1 MRRVSGLAFAA
12 AALAAAVAFPTTSS
26 AQGGM
31 EASAKVEGGGISVP
45 GWKGK
50 VDASE
55 AKRGMKVEEAKF
67 VTMGPGMH
75 VTTGPAITY
84 WNPSNTA
91 TGDYTVKAT
100 FNEAKF
106 MSLSPHAH
114 PYGIIIAGND
124 MESDT
129 PSYLYCEAYGDGR
142 FIVRGFSP
150 TANRGTFQ
158 MNGQEGET
166 NAAVNKAEAKDKP
179 VKQTIAMSVKGDKVT
194 CNINGTDVASYTKAE
209 LAAKGL
215 KSTDGVA
222 GIRFAHNTD
231 AHIAGFAM
239 TKP

>member
-1 MRRVSGLAFAA
+1 ME
-12 AALAAAVAFPTTSS
+12 TSS
-26 AQGGM
+26 
-31 EASAKVEGGGISVP
+31 KVEGGGVSVP

-50 VDASE
+50 VDAGE
-55 AKRGMKVEEAKF
+55 ARRGMTVDNAKF
-67 VTMGPGMH
+67 VTMGSGMH
-75 VTTGPAITY
+75 VTTGPATTY
-84 WNPSNTA
+84 WKSDMA

-100 FNEAKF
+100 FNESKF
-106 MSLSPHAH
+106 MDLSPHPH
-114 PYGIIIAGND
+114 PYGIVIAGNN

-142 FIVRGFSP
+142 FIVRGFAP
-150 TANRGTFQ
+150 GNPRGTFQ

-166 NAAVNKAEAKDKP
+166 NAAVHKAEAKDKP
-179 VKQTIAMSVKGDKVT
+179 VSQTIAMSVKGDKVT
-194 CNINGTDVASYTKAE
+194 CNINGTDVATYSKAD

-215 KSTDGVA
+215 KSLDGVY